1 MENLD
6 SLIKCKLLSDKKIS
20 EESLILWKSAI
31 LTKDDKNLSK
41 LKTRTKSSKSNPI
54 LKKLTS
60 IFFVLFDKASHN
72 VAIICKR
79 YYDEVILNEI
89 GLIGHGNNTYCKANE
104 SYDKIIDG
112 NKGDTRRSGF
122 KSTDKEKH

>member
-1 MENLD
+1 MGTSYPEIYRLQWIKLGKILSKDPNYREPKTTNLKKKKKEYIMENLD
-6 SLIKCKLLSDKKIS
+6 SLIKGKLLSDKKIS

-60 IFFVLFDKASHN
+60 
-72 VAIICKR
+72 
-79 YYDEVILNEI
+79 
-89 GLIGHGNNTYCKANE
+89 
-104 SYDKIIDG
+104 
-112 NKGDTRRSGF
+112 
-122 KSTDKEKH
+122 

>member
-1 MENLD
+1 MGTSYPEIYRLPWIKLGKILSKDPNYREPKTTNLKKKKKKEYIMENLD

-20 EESLILWKSAI
+20 EESLILWKSVI

-60 IFFVLFDKASHN
+60 
-72 VAIICKR
+72 
-79 YYDEVILNEI
+79 
-89 GLIGHGNNTYCKANE
+89 
-104 SYDKIIDG
+104 
-112 NKGDTRRSGF
+112 
-122 KSTDKEKH
+122 

>member
-6 SLIKCKLLSDKKIS
+6 SLIKGKLLSDKKIS

-60 IFFVLFDKASHN
+60 
-72 VAIICKR
+72 
-79 YYDEVILNEI
+79 
-89 GLIGHGNNTYCKANE
+89 
-104 SYDKIIDG
+104 
-112 NKGDTRRSGF
+112 
-122 KSTDKEKH
+122 